1 MILVGTFLW
10 VQWQNKLQADY
21 AREFG
26 DEVKNIQSVLPNIY
40 TAPLH
45 DVRPELAELRNRL
58 KKMEERVKQ
67 GGRAAQDPG
76 NNALGQGYLALG
88 EIEKAREHLEKAW
101 KAGYQL
107 PSTAYALGQT
117 MGLLF
122 QKKLAE
128 AERNYE

>member
-1 MILVGTFLW
+1 M
-10 VQWQNKLQADY
+10 
-21 AREFG
+21 
-26 DEVKNIQSVLPNIY
+26 
-40 TAPLH
+40 
-45 DVRPELAELRNRL
+45 RPELAALRNRL
-58 KKMEERVKQ
+58 KKMEERVKE
-67 GGRAAQDPG
+67 GGSAAQDPG

-101 KAGYQL
+101 QAGYQT

-128 AERNYE
+128 VERTPGDELRTKLKKQYEKQFRDPAVQLFKTS